1 MEKRRLGTAILIT
14 CTMNL
19 CANKR
24 LKGAAAPSLQT
35 PPDAGE
41 GAAARGARE
50 VPAAPRLLHA
60 PLGGPQLCSAHA
72 DETSAPIAGDRP
84 RQHPEGPALQGA
96 PAPQAFLTRR
106 AFPSAAQGRRG
117 DFEGRSGPAPRPPLE
132 SDALGAELS
141 PPDTCPA
148 ASQCE
153 KQR

>member
-1 MEKRRLGTAILIT
+1 MEKRRLGTAILIM

-41 GAAARGARE
+41 GAAAGARGRCPQR
-50 VPAAPRLLHA
+50 PACSTRA
-60 PLGGPQLCSAHA
+60 LGGPQLCSAHA

-117 DFEGRSGPAPRPPLE
+117 DSEGRSGPAPRPPLE

-141 PPDTCPA
+141 PPPPLTDTCTA
-148 ASQCE
+148 ASNA
-153 KQR
+153 

>member
-1 MEKRRLGTAILIT
+1 
-14 CTMNL
+14 MNL

-96 PAPQAFLTRR
+96 PAPQAFIMGKGLSVGSTGPPGGLRRPLRACAKATPGVGRPGGR
-106 AFPSAAQGRRG
+106 AFA
-117 DFEGRSGPAPRPPLE
+117 
-132 SDALGAELS
+132 
-141 PPDTCPA
+141 T
-148 ASQCE
+148 
-153 KQR
+153 